1 MDGPSK
7 GTNPMQRLKCN
18 RQQPCHNCIAR
29 GHQDLCIFASGKAPK
44 STGQQTAG
52 MEYRLNR
59 LEKLV
64 TTLTSGP
71 EDPQQP
77 SIDSVGHALATSRVD
92 DPGQDSTIKEPGTM
106 TVKHDESLY
115 RGSTHWN
122 DVLQELTELKSTW
135 NQFKVDIEVES
146 LDNAFSQGFST
157 HGPTITA
164 GVPSLLDKAE
174 LLDSVPS
181 KPAADKLISKF
192 FDPNDPSAPTI
203 LAIHGPTFMKQYE
216 EHWKDPSKTKV
227 AWLGLLFSIL
237 WLTLQC
243 ELENEENAAKYMGM
257 GPVLAEMYRMR
268 TAQCLMHVDVTK
280 SAPHLLETMCLQGF
294 AEYIRKKD
302 AESNTWVVLGMIMRT
317 GMRMGIHRDP
327 SNYPG
332 LFSPFQTQMRRRL
345 WAFISQVDL
354 LFSFHIGLPSMI
366 SSTSTDTELPANLYD
381 WELNE
386 DMTETPPS
394 RPVTEITE
402 ITHMVQKT
410 RILRAIGKVSEYLY
424 DIRQAPY
431 ERVLELDNEI
441 YQVQKEI
448 PDSHRI
454 TDWESIDRKYV
465 LSIIERMHLDLVVNE
480 GFCALHRKY
489 LVPARTNPKY
499 ALSRQRCLQAAMS
512 ILDQQVGLN
521 RPSMPGEPMPRD
533 RWYLKP
539 VANAAFRLAAMI
551 LCLDLQQDKG
561 AQSMTEL
568 DKELQN
574 SREDR
579 MKKLEIACRIWGE
592 PHDSDEEAGKF
603 HRVLSA
609 VLQKLRSEEQD
620 PTPISSG
627 TAFTAPETTSLP
639 SIPPSSVGPE
649 RDSTTPSST
658 DQLYNSNNQPL
669 SPPHYAFDLDVV
681 PDAPDLFGSYTLD
694 SLVQAYGFNDP
705 YSAYVSSMPYEF

>member
-29 GHQDLCIFASGKAPK
+29 GHQDLCIFANGKAPK
-44 STGQQTAG
+44 STGQQAAG

-64 TTLTSGP
+64 TTLTSGAG
-71 EDPQQP
+71 DPQQP
-77 SIDSVGHALATSRVD
+77 CINSVGHALAPSRD
-92 DPGQDSTIKEPGTM
+92 DDLGQDSAIKESGTM

-181 KPAADKLISKF
+181 KAAADKLISKF
-192 FDPNDPSAPTI
+192 FDPNDPPAPT
-203 LAIHGPTFMKQYE
+203 MY
-216 EHWKDPSKTKV
+216 PSKTNV

-237 WLTLQC
+237 WLTLQS
-243 ELENEENAAKYMGM
+243 ELENGENAAKYMGV

-268 TAQCLMHVDVTK
+268 TGQCLMLADVTQ
-280 SAPHLLETMCLQGF
+280 SAPHLLETMCFQGF

-345 WAFISQVDL
+345 WAFISQIDL
-354 LFSFHIGLPSMI
+354 LFSFHIGLPSMT
-366 SSTSTDTELPANLYD
+366 SSTNSDTELPANLYD

-394 RPVTEITE
+394 RPLTEITE
-402 ITHMVQKT
+402 ITYMVQKT
-410 RILRAIGKVSEYLY
+410 KILRAIGKVSEYLY

-431 ERVLELDNEI
+431 ERVLELDNEL
-441 YQVQKEI
+441 YLLRKEI

-454 TDWESIDRKYV
+454 TDWESINWKYV
-465 LSIIERMHLDLVVNE
+465 LSIIERMHLDLVLNE
-480 GFCALHRKY
+480 GLCTLHRKY

-512 ILDQQVGLN
+512 ILDQQAGLS
-521 RPSMPGEPMPRD
+521 RPSMPGKPMPRD

-568 DKELQN
+568 DEVLQS

-579 MKKLEIACRIWGE
+579 MKKLEVACQIWGE
-592 PHDSDEEAGKF
+592 HQDSDEEAGKF

-609 VLQKLRSEEQD
+609 VLRQLRSEEQG

-627 TAFTAPETTSLP
+627 RAFTAPETTSLP
-639 SIPPSSVGPE
+639 RIPLSSVGPE
-649 RDSTTPSST
+649 RDSTPPLST
-658 DQLYNSNNQPL
+658 DQLYSNNHTML
-669 SPPHYAFDLDVV
+669 PPHYTLDLDVV
-681 PDAPDLFGSYTLD
+681 PDAPDLFGS
-694 SLVQAYGFNDP
+694 VR
-705 YSAYVSSMPYEF
+705 